1 MTVLVL
7 CVCEVC
13 QGAIKRLRPFDSVR
27 SSTDGLCIEPYVKQL
42 AVACILSKLYSVS
55 SIETFVKKNSSMRSM
70 LTVSWTIK
78 NSQVMK
84 IMCLLNVRTVASA
97 DIIQTKFKQ
106 FNI

>member
-27 SSTDGLCIEPYVKQL
+27 SSMDGLCIEPYVKQL

-55 SIETFVKKNSSMRSM
+55 SIETFAIFFS
-70 LTVSWTIK
+70 IH
-78 NSQVMK
+78 Q
-84 IMCLLNVRTVASA
+84 IDA
-97 DIIQTKFKQ
+97 DRVVDH
-106 FNI
+106 